1 MELTAFESV
10 IEKQFDYICKRVIMD
25 ERKDYFRNLY
35 RISENEISFSE
46 INDNFINQV
55 PTTDIYSVDFTSF
68 NFENNIIWISNDSL
82 ANSINQ
88 LSEKKQK
95 IILLYYFC
103 DLNDLQI
110 SKIVNL
116 SRSTV
121 NEHRLNC
128 LTLIKK
134 NMMEDMRNGTKI
146 H

>member
-1 MELTAFESV
+1 MESSTFKSA
-10 IEKQFDYICKRVIMD
+10 IEKQFDYICKRVILD
-25 ERKDYFRNLY
+25 ERKDYFRYLY

-46 INDNFINQV
+46 INNNFINQV
-55 PTTDIYSVDFTSF
+55 QTTDIYSIDFTSF
-68 NFENNIIWISNDSL
+68 NFENDNICISNDIL
-82 ANSINQ
+82 ANAISR

-95 IILLYYFC
+95 IIILYYFY
-103 DLNDLQI
+103 DFNDLQI
-110 SKIVNL
+110 SKLVNL

-134 NMMEDMRNGTKI
+134 YMMEDSSNGTKI